1 MKNKRFLNIL
11 KMQVLPLFSN
21 VKERDKGNE
30 FTQTSLL
37 ASLVPT
43 TCLIIGQCFLIVG
56 TLKFLNW

>member
-1 MKNKRFLNIL
+1 
-11 KMQVLPLFSN
+11 MQVLPLFSN